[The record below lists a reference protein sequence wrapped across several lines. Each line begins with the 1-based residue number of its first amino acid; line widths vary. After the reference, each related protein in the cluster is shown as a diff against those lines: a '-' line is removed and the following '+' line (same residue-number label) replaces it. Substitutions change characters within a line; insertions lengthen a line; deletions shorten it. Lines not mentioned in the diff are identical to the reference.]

1 MEKKRVL
8 ICEFHQESDT
18 FNPITMPLSVFAAY
32 RYAEGQEAYDR
43 CKEQVC
49 AFHGMIDSV
58 EEAGGEA
65 IPAIS
70 LYSSS
75 GGRVADDVYQ
85 LLCERT
91 RYYIETAGHLDGVFV
106 SLHGACC
113 TESLD
118 DASGTYLEY
127 IRSLVGQEMVV
138 AASFDLHGNITEK
151 ILKNADIVCGYQSYP
166 HVDHYETGLR
176 AARFGMRKLLGQPT
190 YMAATII
197 PMMVPPAGY
206 TSLEEPFKSVI
217 DTGMSLISD
226 GTLLDFTTFQVQPWL
241 DVADIGSTVC
251 AIAEDPETAQKY
263 ADLLAEKLFA
273 NRDGYWPDLLSID
286 EILEKAENNTS
297 GKPVIFVD
305 AADSPNGGA
314 VGDSIVPVM
323 PLVERGSKV
332 RAGMFL
338 KDPEAVRQAFEVGVG
353 KSAVFEIGNKI
364 TPSLPAPMKAE
375 GRVRSLHDGWVR
387 HEGPAEKGVPFNV
400 GLSAV
405 ISFGNVDVMVCEDPA
420 ATGDPQLLRHF
431 GIEPKLYD
439 LIVVKANTSFK
450 VPYSSFAGE
459 ICYADSPGAGSSN
472 LKSFHWTK
480 LPKGFYPF
488 DLPEDYQPEKAKF
501 WR

>member
-8 ICEFHQESDT
+8 ICELHQETDT
-18 FNPITMPLSVFAAY
+18 FNPITMPLSVFASY

-43 CKEQVC
+43 CKAHVC
-49 AFHGMIDSV
+49 AYHGMIDAV
-58 EEAGGEA
+58 EEVGGEV
-65 IPAIS
+65 IPSVS

-75 GGRVADDVYQ
+75 GGRVDDSVYE
-85 LLCERT
+85 LLCASTKRD
-91 RYYIETAGHLDGVFV
+91 IENAGKLDAVFV

-113 TESLD
+113 TVSLD
-118 DASGTYLEY
+118 DASGSYLEY
-127 IRSLVGQEMVV
+127 IRSLVGQDVIV

-151 ILKNADIVCGYQSYP
+151 ILRNADIVCGYQSYP
-166 HVDHYETGLR
+166 HVDHYETGYR
-176 AARFGMRKLLGQPT
+176 AGKFGMRKLLGQPT

-217 DTGMSLISD
+217 DTGKNLIAD

-241 DVADIGSTVC
+241 DVPSIGSTVC
-251 AIAEDPETAQKY
+251 AIAEDEETAKKY

-273 NRDGYWPDLLSID
+273 NRDGYWPDLLSIE

-297 GKPVIFVD
+297 GKPIILVD

-314 VGDSIVPVM
+314 VGDSIAPVM
-323 PLVERGSKV
+323 PLVARNSKV

-338 KDPEAVRQAFEVGVG
+338 KDPEVVEQAFAVGVG
-353 KSAVFEIGNKI
+353 NTATFTIGNKI
-364 TPSLPAPMKAE
+364 TPGLPAPMVAE

-405 ISFGNVDVMVCEDPA
+405 ISFGNVDIMVCKDPA

-450 VPYSSFAGE
+450 VPYSAFAGE
-459 ICYADSPGAGSSN
+459 ICYADSPGAGASN
-472 LKSFHWTK
+472 LKNFTWTK

-488 DLPEDYQPEKAKF
+488 DLPEDFQPAKAIF